1 MFTNRF
7 LLLLAG
13 FFFLFYSCKDK
24 KINVNAPVASADSI
38 IWYQMLD
45 WTIINDTRTDT
56 ISFDKAITLNGET
69 DMLYFV
75 GDVQDS
81 EFENFEFSAELKTS
95 QGGSGALWFHT
106 SPSKS
111 GYEVLVNNSYDN
123 EDRRK
128 TGSLSAIRNLYKSM
142 AKDDE
147 WFQLTVKVT
156 GKQIEVRLD
165 TMPVVRYVEPE
176 SPFRMRNY
184 NLRTIGSGRKIAL
197 ANYTGD
203 VTWRN
208 IKIAPLTDKTPLIDS
223 LLVVQDEQQDSIIRF
238 QQRNFPVID
247 YHVHLKGW
255 NKEEAYTNSMKV
267 GIPYAIAPNCGIG
280 FPVTDD
286 AGVFAYNDST
296 KHIPFFFAMQGEGRE
311 WPQTFSDSARRIFDF
326 VFTDA
331 MTFTDHKDRRTRL
344 WIPEETF
351 VDISQEKY
359 MDIIVQKILDVL
371 NNEPIDVYVN
381 PTFLPDVMLEHYDKL
396 WTAPRIKK
404 VVDALVKN
412 DIALEINA
420 RYRIPNA
427 AIIKAAKKAGV
438 KFTFGTNNGDPDI
451 GRLEYC
457 IKMVH
462 ECGLTSEDMWF
473 PKVVK

>member
-1 MFTNRF
+1 MFSSRF
-7 LLLLAG
+7 FIVLIGSFLA
-13 FFFLFYSCKDK
+13 LYSCKDK
-24 KINVNAPVASADSI
+24 KNEIKSSVVPIDSI
-38 IWYQMLD
+38 VWYPMLD
-45 WTIINDTRTDT
+45 WTIIDDVRTDT
-56 ISFDKAITLNGET
+56 ISFSNAVNLNGET
-69 DMLYFV
+69 DMIYFV

-81 EFENFEFSAELKTS
+81 EFENFELSAELKTS
-95 QGGSGALWFHT
+95 PGGSGALWFHT

-123 EDRRK
+123 KDRRK
-128 TGSLSAIRNLYKSM
+128 TGSLSTVRNLYKSA
-142 AKDDE
+142 AKDNE
-147 WFQLTVKVT
+147 WFPLTIKVT
-156 GKQIEVRLD
+156 GKQIEIKVD

-176 SPFRMRNY
+176 SPFRIPNY
-184 NLRTIGSGRKIAL
+184 RLRTIGSGRKIAL
-197 ANYTGD
+197 VNYTGG
-203 VTWRN
+203 VAWRN
-208 IKIAPLTDKTPLIDS
+208 LKIAPLTGKTPLIDS
-223 LLVVQDEQQDSIIRF
+223 LLVAQNEQGDSLIRF

-255 NKEEAYTNSMKV
+255 SKEEAYANSMKV

-296 KHIPFFFAMQGEGRE
+296 KHLPFFFAMQGEGRE
-311 WPQTFSDSARRIFDF
+311 WPQTFSDSARHIFDF

-344 WIPEETF
+344 WLPEETF
-351 VDISQEKY
+351 VDISHEKY

-371 NNEPIDVYVN
+371 NKEPIDVYVN
-381 PTFLPDVMLEHYDKL
+381 PTFLPDVMQESYDKL

-427 AIIKAAKKAGV
+427 GIIKAAKKAGV

-457 IKMVH
+457 IKMVQ
-462 ECGLTSEDMWF
+462 ECGLTPEDMWF